1 MNCDDFLPLLAT
13 GGWLGRWRARRH
25 ARRCSRCAA
34 AARLLRELRAD
45 EPIAPLPPH
54 LRQSW
59 LATTKAD
66 SDRLATRR
74 QLALVGQPLGR
85 IAAALAVAVS
95 VLLLPFAIGR
105 WWAQPAVNQP
115 AVNQPAPVQHQA
127 EAVKPGPV
135 KRDGAGEIVITTIEP
150 AAELAR
156 LREQVARLAGDVE
169 RLADVS
175 RRLETE
181 RQINELLARHSS
193 W

>member
-1 MNCDDFLPLLAT
+1 
-13 GGWLGRWRARRH
+13 
-25 ARRCSRCAA
+25 
-34 AARLLRELRAD
+34 
-45 EPIAPLPPH
+45 
-54 LRQSW
+54 
-59 LATTKAD
+59 
-66 SDRLATRR
+66 
-74 QLALVGQPLGR
+74 
-85 IAAALAVAVS
+85 
-95 VLLLPFAIGR
+95 
-105 WWAQPAVNQP
+105 
-115 AVNQPAPVQHQA
+115 
-127 EAVKPGPV
+127 VKPGPV